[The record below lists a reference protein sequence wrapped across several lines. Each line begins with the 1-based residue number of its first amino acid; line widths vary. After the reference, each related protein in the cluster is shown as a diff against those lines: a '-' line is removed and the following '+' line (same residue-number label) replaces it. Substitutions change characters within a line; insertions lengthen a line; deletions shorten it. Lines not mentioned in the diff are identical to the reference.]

1 MLNNLDDKNHGL
13 TGPRSVLNVD
23 AQKEL
28 IDFTIKKN
36 MKMML
41 IAFPVVMI
49 FMLGI
54 IYVVFTFVMNMTRR

>member
-1 MLNNLDDKNHGL
+1 MANNTDNKNEGL
-13 TGPRSVLNVD
+13 IGSRSVLNVD

-41 IAFPVVMI
+41 IAFPVVMV
-49 FMLGI
+49 FMLGVM
-54 IYVVFTFVMNMTRR
+54 YVVFTFVMNMTRR

>member
-1 MLNNLDDKNHGL
+1 MANNTNNKHDGL
-13 TGPRSVLNVD
+13 ISSRSVLNVD

-28 IDFTIKKN
+28 IDFTIKRN

-41 IAFPVVMI
+41 ILFPVVTV

-54 IYVVFTFVMNMTRR
+54 MWVVFKFVTTIAYK

>member
-1 MLNNLDDKNHGL
+1 METNKNKGL
-13 TGPRSVLNVD
+13 IDERSVLNVD

-41 IAFPVVMI
+41 VMFPIVSAFMLALMYVIWKFIDVMI
-49 FMLGI
+49 I
-54 IYVVFTFVMNMTRR
+54 SKS

>member
-1 MLNNLDDKNHGL
+1 MLNNLNNKNHGL
-13 TGPRSVLNVD
+13 IGPRSVLNVD

-36 MKMML
+36 VKMMM
-41 IAFPVVMI
+41 IIFPVVMI

-54 IYVVFTFVMNMTRR
+54 MYVVFTFITNMTRR

>member
-1 MLNNLDDKNHGL
+1 MANNIDNKNEGL
-13 TGPRSVLNVD
+13 IGSRSVLNVD

-36 MKMML
+36 MKMMM
-41 IAFPVVMI
+41 IIFPVIMV

-54 IYVVFTFVMNMTRR
+54 MYVVFTFITNMTRR